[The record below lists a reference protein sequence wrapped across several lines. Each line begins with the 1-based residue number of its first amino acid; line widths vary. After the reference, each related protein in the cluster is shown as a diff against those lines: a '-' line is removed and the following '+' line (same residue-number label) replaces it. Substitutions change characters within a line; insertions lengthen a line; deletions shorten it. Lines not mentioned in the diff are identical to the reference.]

1 MATPK
6 SRRLLFL
13 LLVVVLG
20 AAAGGYY
27 YYKNFVGARAEEQP
41 AKPAAAGKRG
51 GKGADPA
58 RATPVVAAT
67 ARSTELKIYL
77 NGLGTVTPL
86 KTVTVR
92 SRVDGELMRVAFTE
106 GQVVKQGDLLAE
118 IDPRPFQVQLQQ
130 AEGQLARD
138 QALLENARIDVGRY
152 RTLLQQDS
160 IAEQQVATQEALVK
174 QLEGTVRMDQ
184 SQIANARLQLTYA
197 RITAPV
203 AGRLGLRQVDAGN
216 IVRGGDANGIV
227 VITQLQPISVIFTIP
242 QDQLPSVLK
251 RMTGAEKIPTEAWDR
266 EGRVKLATGEL
277 ITADN
282 QIDTTTG
289 TVKLK
294 AQFGNDDG
302 KLFPNQFVNVR
313 MQIETRTAVT
323 VPAAAIQRGAQGIF
337 VYVVKEDQ
345 SVTMRPVKPGPSEGE
360 STAIESGL
368 KAGEQVVIDGV
379 DRLREGA
386 KVQVADK
393 RGAAP
398 GSSAPGRDDSAKKGG
413 DDSAKKGGKRRRQ
426 EGG

>member
-1 MATPK
+1 
-6 SRRLLFL
+6 
-13 LLVVVLG
+13 
-20 AAAGGYY
+20 
-27 YYKNFVGARAEEQP
+27 
-41 AKPAAAGKRG
+41 
-51 GKGADPA
+51 
-58 RATPVVAAT
+58 
-67 ARSTELKIYL
+67 
-77 NGLGTVTPL
+77 
-86 KTVTVR
+86 
-92 SRVDGELMRVAFTE
+92 MRVAFTE

>member
-1 MATPK
+1 MATPQK
-6 SRRLLFL
+6 RLLIL
-13 LLVVVLG
+13 LAVLVLG

-27 YYKNFVGARAEEQP
+27 YYKNFVAARAEEAP
-41 AKPAAAGKRG
+41 AKPGATGRK
-51 GKGADPA
+51 GKGPDPS
-58 RATPVVAAT
+58 RATPIVAAP
-67 ARSTELKIYL
+67 AKSTEFNIYL

-92 SRVDGELMRVAFTE
+92 SRVDGELMKVAFTE

-118 IDPRPFQVQLQQ
+118 IDPRPFQVQLAQ

-138 QALLENARIDVGRY
+138 LALLENAKIDVGRY

-197 RITAPV
+197 RITAPIG
-203 AGRLGLRQVDAGN
+203 GRLGLRQVDAGN

-227 VITQLQPISVIFTIP
+227 VITQLTPISVIFTIP

-266 EGRVKLATGEL
+266 EGRVKLATGTL
-277 ITADN
+277 LTADN

-294 AQFGNDDG
+294 AEFANSDG
-302 KLFPNQFVNVR
+302 KLFANQFVNVR
-313 MQIETRTAVT
+313 MQLETRTAIT
-323 VPAAAIQRGAQGIF
+323 VPNAAIQRGAQGIF

-345 SVTMRPVKPGPSEGE
+345 SVTMRQVKPGPTEAE
-360 STAIESGL
+360 MTVIESGL
-368 KAGEQVVIDGV
+368 AAGERVVIDGV

-393 RGAAP
+393 RGGGAPAA
-398 GSSAPGRDDSAKKGG
+398 ATGG
-413 DDSAKKGGKRRRQ
+413 DDSAKKGGKRKRQ

>member
-1 MATPK
+1 MAIPQ

-13 LLVVVLG
+13 LVVVVLG
-20 AAAGGYY
+20 VAAGAYY
-27 YYKNFVGARAEEQP
+27 YYRNFVAARAEEP
-41 AKPAAAGKRG
+41 AAKPAAGTRK
-51 GKGADPA
+51 GKGPDPA
-58 RATPVVAAT
+58 RVTPVVAAT
-67 ARSTELKIYL
+67 ARSTDLNIYL
-77 NGLGTVTPL
+77 NGLGTVSPQR
-86 KTVTVR
+86 TVTVR
-92 SRVDGELMRVAFTE
+92 SRVEGELMRVAFTE
-106 GQVVKQGDLLAE
+106 GQTVKQGDLLAE

-130 AEGQLARD
+130 AQGQLARD
-138 QALLENARIDVGRY
+138 QALLENAKIDVGRY

-160 IAEQQVATQEALVK
+160 IAEQQVATQESLVK

-197 RITAPV
+197 RITAPIS
-203 AGRLGLRQVDAGN
+203 GRLGLRQVDPGN
-216 IVRGGDANGIV
+216 IVRSGDANGLV
-227 VITQLQPISVIFTIP
+227 VITQVQPISVVFTIP

-251 RMTGAEKIPTEAWDR
+251 RMQSSQKIATDAWDR
-266 EGRVKLATGEL
+266 ESRVKLATGTL
-277 ITADN
+277 LTADN

-294 AQFGNDDG
+294 AEFSNDDG

-313 MQIETRTAVT
+313 MQLETRSAVT

-337 VYVVKEDQ
+337 VYVVTEDQ
-345 SVTMRPVKPGPSEGE
+345 TVAMRPVKPGPSEAE
-360 STAIESGL
+360 MTAIESGL
-368 KAGEQVVIDGV
+368 AAGERVVIDGV

-398 GSSAPGRDDSAKKGG
+398 AAAAPGGEDSAKKGG
-413 DDSAKKGGKRRRQ
+413 RRKRQ

>member
-1 MATPK
+1 MAI
-6 SRRLLFL
+6 SRNRRLL
-13 LLVVVLG
+13 LVFGVLVLG
-20 AAAGGYY
+20 AAAAGYY
-27 YYKNFVGARAEEQP
+27 YYAHYSTARAEDES
-41 AKPAAAGKRG
+41 AKPAPGRKGKG
-51 GKGADPA
+51 AKGADPS
-58 RATPVVAAT
+58 RVTPVVAAT
-67 ARSTELKIYL
+67 AKSTELNIYL

-92 SRVDGELMRVAFTE
+92 SRVEGELLRVAFTE
-106 GQVVKQGDLLAE
+106 GQIVKQGDLLAE

-152 RTLLQQDS
+152 RTLLKQDS
-160 IAEQQVATQEALVK
+160 IAEQQVATQESLVK

-184 SQIANARLQLTYA
+184 SQIANARLQLSYA

-203 AGRLGLRQVDAGN
+203 AGRLGLRQVDPGN
-216 IVRGGDANGIV
+216 VVRSGDTSGIV

-251 RMTGAEKIPTEAWDR
+251 RMQGAEKIPTEAWDR
-266 EGRVKLATGEL
+266 EGRVKLATGAL

-282 QIDTTTG
+282 QIDTATG

-323 VPAAAIQRGAQGIF
+323 VPNAAIQRGAQGLF

-345 SVTMRPVKPGPSEGE
+345 TVAMRPVKTGASEGE
-360 STAIESGL
+360 QTAIDSGL
-368 KAGEQVVIDGV
+368 AAGDHVVVDGV

-386 KVQVADK
+386 KVQASAG

-398 GSSAPGRDDSAKKGG
+398 QPGAADPASKK
-413 DDSAKKGGKRRRQ
+413 GKRRRQ
-426 EGG
+426 EGA

>member
-1 MATPK
+1 MAILRN
-6 SRRLLFL
+6 RRLLWLFGVL
-13 LLVVVLG
+13 LLG
-20 AAAGGYY
+20 AAAAGYY
-27 YYKNFVGARAEEQP
+27 YYAHYSGARAEDEA
-41 AKPAAAGKRG
+41 AKPAPGRKGKG

-58 RATPVVAAT
+58 RVTPVVAAI
-67 ARSTELKIYL
+67 AKSTELKIYL

-92 SRVDGELMRVAFTE
+92 SRVEGELLRVAFTE
-106 GQVVKQGDLLAE
+106 GQIVKQGDLLAE

-152 RTLLQQDS
+152 RVLLKQDS
-160 IAEQQVATQEALVK
+160 IAEQQVATQESLVK

-184 SQIANARLQLTYA
+184 SQIANARLQLSYA

-216 IVRGGDANGIV
+216 IVRSGDANGIV

-242 QDQLPSVLK
+242 QDQLPSVLQ
-251 RMTGAEKIPTEAWDR
+251 RMQGAEKIPTEAWDR
-266 EGRVKLATGEL
+266 EGRVKLATGAL

-323 VPAAAIQRGAQGIF
+323 VPGAAIQRGAQGIF

-345 SVTMRPVKPGPSEGE
+345 TVTMRPVKPGPSEGE
-360 STAIESGL
+360 QTAIESGL
-368 KAGEQVVIDGV
+368 AAGEQVVIDGV

-386 KVQVADK
+386 KVQASAG

-398 GSSAPGRDDSAKKGG
+398 QPGAADPASKK
-413 DDSAKKGGKRRRQ
+413 GKRRRQ
-426 EGG
+426 EGA

>member
-1 MATPK
+1 MAILRN
-6 SRRLLFL
+6 RRLLWLFGFL
-13 LLVVVLG
+13 VLG
-20 AAAGGYY
+20 AAAAGYY
-27 YYKNFVGARAEEQP
+27 YYAHYSTARAEDES
-41 AKPAAAGKRG
+41 AKPAPGRKGKG
-51 GKGADPA
+51 AKGADPA
-58 RATPVVAAT
+58 RVTPVVVAT
-67 ARSTELKIYL
+67 AKSTELNIYL

-92 SRVDGELMRVAFTE
+92 SRVEGELLRVAFTE
-106 GQVVKQGDLLAE
+106 GQIVKQGDLLAE

-152 RTLLQQDS
+152 RTLLKQDS
-160 IAEQQVATQEALVK
+160 IAEQQVATQESLVK

-184 SQIANARLQLTYA
+184 SQIANARLQLSYA

-203 AGRLGLRQVDAGN
+203 AGRLGLRQVDPGN
-216 IVRGGDANGIV
+216 VVRSGDTSGIV

-251 RMTGAEKIPTEAWDR
+251 RMQGAEKIPTEAWDR
-266 EGRVKLATGEL
+266 EGRVKLATGAL

-282 QIDTTTG
+282 QIDTATG

-323 VPAAAIQRGAQGIF
+323 VPNAAIQRGAQGIF

-345 SVTMRPVKPGPSEGE
+345 TVAMRPVKTGASEGE
-360 STAIESGL
+360 QTAIESGIA
-368 KAGEQVVIDGV
+368 AGEQVVVDGV

-386 KVQVADK
+386 RVQASAG

-398 GSSAPGRDDSAKKGG
+398 QPGAAEPASKK
-413 DDSAKKGGKRRRQ
+413 GKRRRQ
-426 EGG
+426 EGA

>member
-1 MATPK
+1 LRPDHGDLPEPK
-6 SRRLLFL
+6 ASPGVRRSRAGR
-13 LLVVVLG
+13 
-20 AAAGGYY
+20 AAAGYY
-27 YYKNFVGARAEEQP
+27 YYAHYSAARADEES
-41 AKPAAAGKRG
+41 AKPAPGRKGKG
-51 GKGADPA
+51 AKGADPS
-58 RATPVVAAT
+58 RVTPVVAAT
-67 ARSTELKIYL
+67 AKSTELNIYL

-92 SRVDGELMRVAFTE
+92 SRVEGELLRVAFTE
-106 GQVVKQGDLLAE
+106 GQIVKQGDLLAE

-152 RTLLQQDS
+152 RTLLKQDS
-160 IAEQQVATQEALVK
+160 IAEQQVATQESLVK

-184 SQIANARLQLTYA
+184 SQIANARLQLSYA

-203 AGRLGLRQVDAGN
+203 AGRLGLRQVDPGN
-216 IVRGGDANGIV
+216 VVRSGDTNGIV

-251 RMTGAEKIPTEAWDR
+251 RMQGAEKIPTEAWDR
-266 EGRVKLATGEL
+266 EGRVKLATGAL

-282 QIDTTTG
+282 QIDTATG

-323 VPAAAIQRGAQGIF
+323 VPNAAIQRGAQGIF

-345 SVTMRPVKPGPSEGE
+345 TVTMRPVKTGASEGE
-360 STAIESGL
+360 QTAIESGL
-368 KAGEQVVIDGV
+368 AAGEQVVVDGV

-386 KVQVADK
+386 KVQASAG

-398 GSSAPGRDDSAKKGG
+398 QPGAADPASKK
-413 DDSAKKGGKRRRQ
+413 GKRRRQ
-426 EGG
+426 EGA

>member
-1 MATPK
+1 MAIPQ

-13 LLVVVLG
+13 LVVVVLG
-20 AAAGGYY
+20 VAAGGYY
-27 YYKNFVGARAEEQP
+27 YYRNFVAARAEEP
-41 AKPAAAGKRG
+41 AAKPAAGARK
-51 GKGADPA
+51 GKGPDPA
-58 RATPVVAAT
+58 RVTPVVAAT

-138 QALLENARIDVGRY
+138 QALLENAKIDVGRY
-152 RTLLQQDS
+152 RTLLKQDS

-197 RITAPV
+197 RITAPI

-251 RMTGAEKIPTEAWDR
+251 RMTGAEKIMTEAWDR
-266 EGRVKLATGEL
+266 EGRVKLATGAL

-294 AQFGNDDG
+294 AEFGNDDG

-323 VPAAAIQRGAQGIF
+323 IPAAAIQRGAQGIF

-345 SVTMRPVKPGPSEGE
+345 SVTMRPVKPGPSEAE
-360 STAIESGL
+360 MTAIETGL
-368 KAGEQVVIDGV
+368 AAGERVVIDGV

-386 KVQVADK
+386 KVQAADK

-398 GSSAPGRDDSAKKGG
+398 AAAAPGG

>member
-1 MATPK
+1 MAILRIRK
-6 SRRLLFL
+6 
-13 LLVVVLG
+13 LVLVLGILVLG
-20 AAAGGYY
+20 AAAAGYY
-27 YYKNFVGARAEEQP
+27 YYAHYSSARAEEES
-41 AKPAAAGKRG
+41 AKPAPGRKGKG
-51 GKGADPA
+51 AKGADPA
-58 RATPVVAAT
+58 ARVTPVIAAT
-67 ARSTELKIYL
+67 AKSTELNIYL

-92 SRVDGELMRVAFTE
+92 SRVEGELLRVAFTE
-106 GQVVKQGDLLAE
+106 GQIVKQGDLLAE

-152 RTLLQQDS
+152 RTLLKQDS
-160 IAEQQVATQEALVK
+160 IAEQQVATQESLVK

-184 SQIANARLQLTYA
+184 SQIANARLQLSYA

-203 AGRLGLRQVDAGN
+203 AGRLGLRQVDPGN
-216 IVRGGDANGIV
+216 VVRAGDANGIV

-251 RMTGAEKIPTEAWDR
+251 RMQGAEKIPTEAWDR
-266 EGRVKLATGEL
+266 EGRVKLATGAL

-282 QIDTTTG
+282 QIDTATG

-323 VPAAAIQRGAQGIF
+323 VPNAAIQRGAQGLF

-345 SVTMRPVKPGPSEGE
+345 TVTMRPVKTGASEGE
-360 STAIESGL
+360 QTAIESGL
-368 KAGEQVVIDGV
+368 AAGEQVVVDGV

-386 KVQVADK
+386 KVQTSAG

-398 GSSAPGRDDSAKKGG
+398 QPGAADPASKK
-413 DDSAKKGGKRRRQ
+413 GKRRRQ
-426 EGG
+426 EGA

>member
-1 MATPK
+1 MAILRNRK
-6 SRRLLFL
+6 LLWLFGVL
-13 LLVVVLG
+13 VLG
-20 AAAGGYY
+20 AAAAGYY
-27 YYKNFVGARAEEQP
+27 YYAQYSPARAEDDA
-41 AKPAAAGKRG
+41 AKPAPGRKGKG
-51 GKGADPA
+51 GKGADAA

-67 ARSTELKIYL
+67 AKSTELNIYL

-92 SRVDGELMRVAFTE
+92 SRVEGELLRVAFTE
-106 GQVVKQGDLLAE
+106 GQIVKQGDLLAE
-118 IDPRPFQVQLQQ
+118 IDPRPFQVQLNQ
-130 AEGQLARD
+130 AQGQLARD

-152 RTLLQQDS
+152 RTLLKQDS
-160 IAEQQVATQEALVK
+160 IAEQQVATQESLVK

-184 SQIANARLQLTYA
+184 SQIENARLQLSYA
-197 RITAPV
+197 RITAPIS
-203 AGRLGLRQVDAGN
+203 GRLGLRQVDAGN
-216 IVRGGDANGIV
+216 IVRSGDANGIV

-251 RMTGAEKIPTEAWDR
+251 RMQGAEKIPTEAWDR
-266 EGRVKLATGEL
+266 EGRVKLATGAL

-282 QIDTTTG
+282 QIDTATG

-302 KLFPNQFVNVR
+302 RLFPNQFVNVR

-323 VPAAAIQRGAQGIF
+323 VPNGAIQRGAQGIF

-345 SVTMRPVKPGPSEGE
+345 TVTMRAVKTGASEGE
-360 STAIESGL
+360 QTAIESGL
-368 KAGEQVVIDGV
+368 AAGEQVVVDGV

-386 KVQVADK
+386 KVQASAG

-398 GSSAPGRDDSAKKGG
+398 QPGAADPASKK
-413 DDSAKKGGKRRRQ
+413 GKRRRQ
-426 EGG
+426 EGA